1 MIQDIDVIN
10 QNPPFP
16 KGCLVEEGIDYRAGR
31 AKVIT
36 TPKI

>member
-1 MIQDIDVIN
+1 MIQDINVIN
-10 QNPPFP
+10 HNPLFP

-36 TPKI
+36 PQI